1 MVKSETY
8 IFSGHWWKYV
18 RYEFFYE
25 IGDGILVVLKQS
37 REDENLSQTMVGVAV
52 KFIVGLVVVEVVE

>member
-1 MVKSETY
+1 MAKSETY

-18 RYEFFYE
+18 QYEFFYE

-37 REDENLSQTMVGVAV
+37 REDENLFQTMVGVAV
-52 KFIVGLVVVEVVE
+52 KFIVGLVAVEVVE